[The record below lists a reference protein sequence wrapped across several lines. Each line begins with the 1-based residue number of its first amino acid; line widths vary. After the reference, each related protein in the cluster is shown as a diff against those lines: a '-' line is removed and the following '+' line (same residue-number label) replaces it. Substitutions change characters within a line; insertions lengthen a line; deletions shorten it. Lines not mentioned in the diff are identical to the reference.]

1 MQLDPHKLEIGGKL
15 DLFSRPPAPG
25 VFPGFHYPQDLARP
39 LFSTTGKGW
48 SSFVEKTKQNKKKS
62 MYLMCVS
69 TAIYA
74 SKINGRNI
82 QRGVE
87 VLRTVVGWALQ
98 AEPVVSSTGSSVHH
112 WDFSSWP
119 LKSGLCS
126 WFLCAWLID
135 YGGILK
141 SNFDKTLENVSLA

>member
-1 MQLDPHKLEIGGKL
+1 
-15 DLFSRPPAPG
+15 
-25 VFPGFHYPQDLARP
+25 
-39 LFSTTGKGW
+39 
-48 SSFVEKTKQNKKKS
+48 

-87 VLRTVVGWALQ
+87 VLGTVVGWALR

-112 WDFSSWP
+112 
-119 LKSGLCS
+119 
-126 WFLCAWLID
+126 
-135 YGGILK
+135 
-141 SNFDKTLENVSLA
+141 